1 MEKEITNS
9 LLMMEES
16 SKLMEVIVEGDPN
29 INAMQK
35 RPKRRKSETDGIEAK
50 KEAILRR
57 HCPLQD
63 GNELETQFTSACE
76 FSSSS
81 GSPVAFT
88 RRNSRRKLE
97 TVSSSDSGSDDVND
111 KFPVIRDKPYEHTN
125 SGTLLEA
132 DRKSPSCCLET
143 GMCFGPTPDQLLNSD
158 AKLEEIFSLCL
169 GSPLYTQIDGIH
181 KSVDVS
187 CVPESSFVPET
198 EVDGGTSLFNRT
210 VSSCHDGDVMEEV
223 SMFNDSILNMH
234 AVETNNHTQY
244 VSGLH
249 NNPEMVENFNSSME
263 SAHEEEVGDTNNEHV
278 GAVLRGYPVMDECSR
293 MDFSRGAKS
302 KEKPSSSVL
311 MDSVQET
318 WRRIRGSHT
327 DLRQYVTLEE
337 KNASQVLKLA
347 YGMCNLLSEADEL
360 LGDCHQLIC
369 VSLFHYLVSTST
381 FILSFDFT
389 PRAFDYG
396 SVYFSRTH
404 WNHQWFLMRKHIH
417 SAGMKI
423 NYGWHPQLHNMGCAS
438 TQKRLLL

>member
-1 MEKEITNS
+1 M
-9 LLMMEES
+9 
-16 SKLMEVIVEGDPN
+16 
-29 INAMQK
+29 
-35 RPKRRKSETDGIEAK
+35 
-50 KEAILRR
+50 
-57 HCPLQD
+57 
-63 GNELETQFTSACE
+63 
-76 FSSSS
+76 
-81 GSPVAFT
+81 
-88 RRNSRRKLE
+88 
-97 TVSSSDSGSDDVND
+97 
-111 KFPVIRDKPYEHTN
+111 
-125 SGTLLEA
+125 
-132 DRKSPSCCLET
+132 
-143 GMCFGPTPDQLLNSD
+143 
-158 AKLEEIFSLCL
+158 
-169 GSPLYTQIDGIH
+169 
-181 KSVDVS
+181 
-187 CVPESSFVPET
+187 
-198 EVDGGTSLFNRT
+198 
-210 VSSCHDGDVMEEV
+210 
-223 SMFNDSILNMH
+223 
-234 AVETNNHTQY
+234 